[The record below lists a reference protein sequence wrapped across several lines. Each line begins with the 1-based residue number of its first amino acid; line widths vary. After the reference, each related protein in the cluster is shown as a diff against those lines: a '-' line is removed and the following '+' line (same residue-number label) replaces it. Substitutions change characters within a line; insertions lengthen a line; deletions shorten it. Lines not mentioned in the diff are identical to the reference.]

1 MSGGLLTTEQAA
13 SAVFVTPEVVRQWKR
28 RKLLP
33 VAGFDSRNRPLFR
46 HSDVLATER
55 RTRTFARTGQLAL
68 HAVTLLEAGDVCPE
82 P

>member
-1 MSGGLLTTEQAA
+1 MNGLLTTAEAA
-13 SAVFVTPEVVRQWKR
+13 EAVFVSPDVVRQWKR

-33 VAGFDSRNRPLFR
+33 TAGFDPTGRPLFR
-46 HSDVLATER
+46 YSDVLATER

-68 HAVTLLEAGDVCPE
+68 RAVTLLEADDVCPE